1 MIHKQVFKEH
11 ISPEENTNHNTF
23 ISPKVTCALSKVKV
37 KLSLTDLKHLVV
49 TKDTEI

>member
-11 ISPEENTNHNTF
+11 ISPEENTSHYTF
-23 ISPKVTCALSKVKV
+23 ISPKVTCALSAA

-49 TKDTEI
+49 TKGTEI